1 MRKILSAFLLMVLT
15 GCAIIDPK
23 GIKSDVN
30 WTIHGKISVRAEGHS
45 GVYKIKWT
53 QKDLLSE
60 IVLSSSLGI
69 KLIQLE
75 IFGDEVEVKSGYFD
89 EESER
94 NKKIEKD
101 ITSNFQILRKF
112 IPYLINGLDRENNDL
127 PLIFQEGSW
136 SIKIADH
143 GGDGLE
149 TIDLEHPG
157 FSVRMKILETNN

>member
-1 MRKILSAFLLMVLT
+1 LRKILSAFLLMVLT
-15 GCAIIDPK
+15 GCVTIDPK
-23 GIKSDVN
+23 GIKSDAN

-60 IVLSSSLGI
+60 IVLFSSLGI

-89 EESER
+89 EEYKR
-94 NKKIEKD
+94 NKQIEED
-101 ITSNFQILRKF
+101 ISSNFQILRKF
-112 IPYLINGLDRENNDL
+112 IPYLINGQKTENNHL

-143 GGDGLE
+143 EGEGLE
-149 TIDLEHPG
+149 TIDLEHPR
-157 FSVRMKILETNN
+157 FSIRMKILNTDN